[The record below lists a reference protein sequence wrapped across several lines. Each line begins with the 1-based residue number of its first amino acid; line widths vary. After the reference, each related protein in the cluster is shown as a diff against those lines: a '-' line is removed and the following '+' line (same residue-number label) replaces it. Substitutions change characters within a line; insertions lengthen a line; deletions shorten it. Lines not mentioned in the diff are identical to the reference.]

1 LSAEGGKMCV
11 SGEDSDFFTSF
22 SEEISCTL
30 KGNKMIIGLNADLL
44 IKVLNEMSEDTIS
57 IEFASADRPILV
69 SGKDSESV
77 RTIRL
82 MMPMKIEEPVEVKAA
97 PAEEPTDAEEAED
110 VEDVEE
116 EGIDADTEDTADDEE

>member
-1 LSAEGGKMCV
+1 MCV

-44 IKVLNEMSEDTIS
+44 IKVLGEMSEDTIS

-97 PAEEPTDAEEAED
+97 PAEEPTD

-116 EGIDADTEDTADDEE
+116 EGIDADAEDTADDEE